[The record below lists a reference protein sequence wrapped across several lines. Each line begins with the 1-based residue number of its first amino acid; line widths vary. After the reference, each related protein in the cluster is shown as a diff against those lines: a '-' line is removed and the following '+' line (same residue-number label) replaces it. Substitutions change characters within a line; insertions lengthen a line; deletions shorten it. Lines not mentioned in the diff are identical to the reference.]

1 MAALNFTV
9 AYATTLEAAQ
19 ALTPDTTVY
28 ADDLGNCSSC
38 VTDTGSCWAC
48 LLTSQGVFTNSE
60 LTSSVADGYYMLKYT
75 QEGTPSAV
83 WHIVG
88 GFPQEGGF
96 YN

>member
-1 MAALNFTV
+1 MATLNFTV
-9 AYATTLEAAQ
+9 AYATTLDAVQ
-19 ALTPDTTVY
+19 SLTPNTTIY
-28 ADDLGNCSSC
+28 AEDLGNCSPC

-48 LLTSQGVFTNSE
+48 LATSQGVFTDSG

-75 QEGTPSAV
+75 EDKLPAV

>member
-1 MAALNFTV
+1 MATLNFTV
-9 AYATTLEAAQ
+9 AYATTLDGVQ
-19 ALTPDTTVY
+19 SLTPDTTIY

-38 VTDTGSCWAC
+38 VSETGSCWAC
-48 LLTSQGVFTNSE
+48 LVTSQGVFTDSG

-75 QEGTPSAV
+75 EDSSPAT